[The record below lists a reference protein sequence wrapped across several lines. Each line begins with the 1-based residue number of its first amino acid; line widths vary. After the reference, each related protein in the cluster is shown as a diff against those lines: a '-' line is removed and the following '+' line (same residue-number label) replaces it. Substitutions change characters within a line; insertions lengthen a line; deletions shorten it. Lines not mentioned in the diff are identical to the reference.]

1 MSDGAV
7 LTPVAERER
16 VPTRGGA
23 SRLLLQR
30 KCACGAGAGAGGE
43 CESCAAKSVLQRSAH
58 GSGAGV
64 HDADDTWPASVS
76 ETLGRAGRPLDPDT
90 RSFMEE
96 RFAVT
101 NFGGVR
107 VHDDTVAASSA
118 RDMDADA
125 YTVGQHVVFG
135 EGQYRP
141 HSDSGRHL
149 LAHELAHTVQQQG
162 LQRSGTQKFVDYG
175 PEYHRLEAEADRAA
189 ERVMQGG
196 APQSA
201 GLLSASGPRLS
212 RKSSSKGAPEPKDK
226 DENEKPTFTASYDT
240 TSYNRSFSLVGTSV
254 PERATGT
261 VDKTEAAYKIDT
273 LVLPPQK
280 GAKAVAHCMANLG
293 SLGAAFDWSS
303 GPKPTANK
311 AGRNEARDPT
321 ETLQRSWLATVG
333 YKLGKD
339 AHARWSDV
347 GGDKVFPRPPV
358 GPTCELD
365 HIQELQVG
373 GTNAG
378 ENLQVL
384 DKVDNASSGGLIQQQ
399 LRQLAEQ
406 AFDDASNALG
416 GKRPKRVSLNFG
428 GVVMQGAPVCG
439 VCCKLAGRFVDQA
452 VTAASEKATVDVEVS
467 IVGKK
472 YVLKLPADKS
482 RTIPLDGANAGVVKA
497 IKGMTL
503 ANYERDPK
511 GKGHDKIRG
520 TLDENAINAKP
531 GTKSTMLT
539 MAIGPDGTL
548 QPPKGKL
555 PAPVKAEFSK
565 LSPITFTTLSVDAD
579 GVSAT
584 GTITPRLPLLPE
596 LDVALDPQ
604 GFRVGKALDP
614 DRIKPPFP
622 GMKVTE
628 VSIMMELAPAFKPVG
643 TLAIEFGTA
652 KKLAD
657 LKLKASADDA
667 GLVLKGDLFIYIPG
681 VDQAK
686 GNVTYQA
693 GQWSGG
699 AHIEATKLKLPF
711 VKGGAV
717 DVSLKGGKLDAGGK
731 VNLELPGKNE
741 AALDVQYSDSQ
752 WVFKGRGRIV
762 TKSKYLQPID
772 AAILVRDDLFR
783 ATGSTGIAF
792 AGLEGDIHAT
802 YEQKAGVEKVYGKG
816 SVKIQKGRAKGAID
830 VELHADETLTGKGK
844 LSYEIKKDMVASAGI
859 VIDDKQKI
867 TFDGELSFPDI
878 TLFPRFPKDET
889 PREIF
894 SASGKIPIPGAS
906 IGPIGL
912 KVELYGGLGY
922 YYYVGPGVLTGIRA
936 TAKFS
941 PFEPDPDFA
950 FSLKAKASIPAGGGI
965 TGTVGANVVIDAM
978 VAEVGGGL
986 SVDARA
992 GLKGKAELGGEINY
1006 AKDRFSVDAS
1016 AYIGGSIEL
1025 GAALRAKV
1033 FAEAG
1038 VWKAKVRTEKI
1049 WTLKETKFDT
1059 GLTLGL
1065 RMPLHYDS
1073 VEGLRPPAL
1082 ADIKPEPPE
1091 LKVDPGKLL
1100 GHLFGAAKSEE
1111 KES

>member
-1 MSDGAV
+1 MSDVA
-7 LTPVAERER
+7 TRAPAAEREAA
-16 VPTRGGA
+16 PAKGGA

-43 CESCAAKSVLQRSAH
+43 CDSCAAKALLQRHSH
-58 GSGAGV
+58 GCGGNS
-64 HDADDTWPASVS
+64 HDAWPSSVNDTLA
-76 ETLGRAGRPLDPDT
+76 RAGRPLDAET

-96 RFAVT
+96 RFCGSD
-101 NFGGVR
+101 FGGVR
-107 VHDDTVAASSA
+107 VHDDTAAASSA
-118 RDMDADA
+118 RDVDAQA

-135 EGQYRP
+135 DGQYQP
-141 HSDSGRHL
+141 HRESGRHL

-162 LQRSGTQKFVDYG
+162 LQRSGASTVADCGPDYR
-175 PEYHRLEAEADRAA
+175 RLEAEADHAADRA
-189 ERVMQGG
+189 MHGG
-196 APQSA
+196 SPVST

-212 RKSSSKGAPEPKDK
+212 RKKEPKPAPKPDDK
-226 DENEKPTFTASYDT
+226 NEKPSFKADYDT
-240 TSYNRSFSLVGTSV
+240 TTYNRSFTLTGTAV
-254 PERATGT
+254 PEQATGT
-261 VDKTEAAYKIDT
+261 VDKTEAAYKVDT

-280 GAKAVAHCMANLG
+280 GAKAVAHCMTNLG
-293 SLGAAFDWSS
+293 SLGAVFDWSS
-303 GPKPTANK
+303 GPRPTRNK
-311 AGRNEARDPT
+311 AGKNEARDPT
-321 ETLQRSWLATVG
+321 DTLQRSWLATVG

-339 AHARWSDV
+339 AHSRWSDV
-347 GGDKVFPRPPV
+347 GGEKQFPKPPV

-378 ENLQVL
+378 ENLQVI

-406 AFDDASNALG
+406 AFDDAKDVLG
-416 GKRPKRVSLNFG
+416 GKRPRRVSLSFG

-439 VCCKLAGRFVDQA
+439 VCCQLAQRFVDPA
-452 VTAASEKATVDVEVS
+452 ITAASEKPSVEVDVTV
-467 IVGKK
+467 VGKK
-472 YVLKLPADKS
+472 FTLKLPADKS
-482 RTIPLDGANAGVVKA
+482 KSIPLTGVNAAITTA
-497 IKGMTL
+497 IKGLTL
-503 ANYERDPK
+503 VSYERDPK
-511 GKGHDKIRG
+511 GKGHDKIRA
-520 TLDENAINAKP
+520 TLDDKAINAKP
-531 GTKSTMLT
+531 GSKSTVLT

-555 PAPVKAEFSK
+555 PAPIKAEFDK
-565 LSPITFTTLSVDAD
+565 LSPITFTTLSIDDA

-584 GTITPRLPLLPE
+584 GTIKPSLPLLPE

-604 GFRVGKALDP
+604 GFRMGKALDP
-614 DRIKPPFP
+614 ARIKPPFP
-622 GMKVTE
+622 GIKVTE

-643 TLAIEFGTA
+643 TLAFEFGGA
-652 KKLAD
+652 RKVAD
-657 LKLKASADDA
+657 LKLTASADDA

-686 GNVTYQA
+686 GNVIYQA

-699 AHIEATKLKLPF
+699 AHIEATQLKMPF

-741 AALDVQYSDSQ
+741 ATLDVLYSQSR
-752 WVFKGRGRIV
+752 WVFKGHGRIV
-762 TKSKYLQPID
+762 TRSKYLKPID
-772 AAILVRDDLFR
+772 ASILVQDDLFR

-792 AGLEGDIHAT
+792 SGLDGTVDAT
-802 YEQKAGVEKVYGKG
+802 YENRAGKEKVYGKG
-816 SVKIQKGRAKGAID
+816 SIKIDKGRAKGSID
-830 VELHADETLTGKGK
+830 VELHANETLTGKGK
-844 LSYEIKKDMVASAGI
+844 LSYEIKKDMVAAATI
-859 VIDDKQKI
+859 IIDDKQKI
-867 TFDGELSFPDI
+867 TFDGELTFPDI

-894 SASGKIPIPGAS
+894 SASGSIPIPGAS

-965 TGTVGANVVIDAM
+965 TGTVGANVVIDAYI
-978 VAEVGGGL
+978 AKVGGGL
-986 SVDARA
+986 SVVATA
-992 GLKGKAELGGEINY
+992 GLKGKAELGSEINY
-1006 AKDRFSVDAS
+1006 ARDRFSVDAI

-1025 GAALRAKV
+1025 GAALKATV

-1038 VWKAKVRTEKI
+1038 VWRFKVRTDKV
-1049 WTLKETKFDT
+1049 WTLKEARFDT
-1059 GLTLGL
+1059 GLSLGV

-1073 VEGLRPPAL
+1073 VEGFRMPSLS
-1082 ADIKPEPPE
+1082 DIKPEPPE
-1091 LKVDPGKLL
+1091 LKVDPEKML
-1100 GHLFGAAKSEE
+1100 GHLFSAASSEE
-1111 KES
+1111 KET